1 MEQPQGSEVLEQKRL
16 ESVVNGTLR
25 AVLDMCEKGKL
36 KVPRG
41 NKMLI
46 EKEVLSERLH
56 ESSIKLWTPDTAARD
71 TIISRWKGPFD
82 T

>member
-25 AVLDMCEKGKL
+25 AVFDMCEVGKL

-41 NKMLI
+41 NKI
-46 EKEVLSERLH
+46 FFEKEVL
-56 ESSIKLWTPDTAARD
+56 
-71 TIISRWKGPFD
+71 
-82 T
+82 

>member
-1 MEQPQGSEVLEQKRL
+1 MEQPQGSEVLQQKRL

-25 AVLDMCEKGKL
+25 AVLDMCEIGKL

-41 NKMLI
+41 NKIFI

-71 TIISRWKGPFD
+71 TIISRLKGPFD